1 MANKFLLV
9 ANTTSN
15 RIEELAAGDNLD
27 LTSNGIFIDNN
38 TGINGYVLMS
48 DGTKVKWAP
57 VGNVVASGTQQLT
70 NKVIDCT
77 NNTVINIPNSSLV
90 NKTITING
98 QAINLGGSISN
109 LSTPDA
115 AETLTNKIINAS
127 NNTLSNIPN
136 SALVNNTITINGE
149 QVALGSGIVIQQ
161 LYANVVASGVQTLT
175 NKTMDGSQNTFVN
188 IPNSALVND
197 YIKINNV
204 DTYLGDTITVGDIT
218 ATGSGVFEN
227 KTIDGSLNNLSNI
240 SVNSLSTKSITFDGA
255 AYDLGSAYN
264 LNITT
269 ASGVQV
275 LTNKT
280 INGNDNILSNIPNTA
295 LVNNSFF
302 INGTSVELGTSAF
315 VGDVTTSGNA
325 VLTNKTIDAT
335 QNNVINITNGS
346 LTSNGVIIIDGQEVK
361 LGDYYIVNR
370 KKTTGTLTTNL
381 GSSPSLS
388 SDDTIGA
395 GAQVLLGKTNTSI
408 TSWNFTFPY
417 ASTSSGWT
425 AMYEILV
432 DGNPSYTYGSSFSV
446 PGAGTG
452 TIKWAGGS
460 APSAVSGLT
469 LFEFRVI
476 KDTSNGVT
484 VLGKG
489 TTYS

>member
-1 MANKFLLV
+1 M
-9 ANTTSN
+9 
-15 RIEELAAGDNLD
+15 
-27 LTSNGIFIDNN
+27 
-38 TGINGYVLMS
+38 
-48 DGTKVKWAP
+48 
-57 VGNVVASGTQQLT
+57 
-70 NKVIDCT
+70 
-77 NNTVINIPNSSLV
+77 
-90 NKTITING
+90 
-98 QAINLGGSISN
+98 GGSISN

-115 AETLTNKIINAS
+115 AETLANKVINAN

-136 SALVNNTITINGE
+136 SALVNSTITINGE

-227 KTIDGSLNNLSNI
+227 KTIDGSLNTFSNI
-240 SVNSLSTKSITFDGA
+240 SVDSLSTKSITFDGA
-255 AYDLGSAYN
+255 AYNLGSAYN

-280 INGNDNILSNIPNTA
+280 INGNDNTLSNIPNTA
-295 LVNNSFF
+295 LVNNSFV

-315 VGDVTTSGNA
+315 VGDVTTSGSA
-325 VLTNKTIDAT
+325 VLTNKTIDGT
-335 QNNVINITNGS
+335 QNNISNIYNS
-346 LTSNGVIIIDGQEVK
+346 QLKSYGVIVIDGQEIE
-361 LGDYYIVNR
+361 LGNNIVVNR
-370 KKTTGTLTTNL
+370 RKTTGTLTTNL
-381 GSSPSLS
+381 GSSPALS
-388 SDDTIGA
+388 SDDTLGN
-395 GAQVLLGKTNTSI
+395 GAQVLIGKTNTSI
-408 TSWNFTFPY
+408 TSWNLTMPY
-417 ASTSSGWT
+417 ASISSGWT
-425 AMYEILV
+425 GVYEVLV

-446 PGAGTG
+446 PGGGTG

-460 APSAVSGLT
+460 APTAVSGLT

-476 KDTSNGVT
+476 KDTNNIVT
-484 VLGKG
+484 VLGKA